1 MTSRYRYIVAVSSRY
16 SVDISRYLQV
26 EGQYVGKIEDGSPAE
41 SGGLQNG
48 DRVVEVNGDNVENKS
63 HKKVVRKIR

>member
-1 MTSRYRYIVAVSSRY
+1 M
-16 SVDISRYLQV
+16 
-26 EGQYVGKIEDGSPAE
+26 GKIEAGSPAE
-41 SGGLQNG
+41 RGGLQNG

>member
-1 MTSRYRYIVAVSSRY
+1 MSVSSRY

-26 EGQYVGKIEDGSPAE
+26 EGQYVGKIEAGSPAE
-41 SGGLQNG
+41 RGGLQNG

>member
-1 MTSRYRYIVAVSSRY
+1 MLSRY
-16 SVDISRYLQV
+16 SVDISRYPQV
-26 EGQYVGKIEDGSPAE
+26 EGQFVGKIEAGSPAE
-41 SGGLQNG
+41 RGGLQNG

>member
-1 MTSRYRYIVAVSSRY
+1 MSSRS

-26 EGQYVGKIEDGSPAE
+26 EGQYVGKIEAGSPAE